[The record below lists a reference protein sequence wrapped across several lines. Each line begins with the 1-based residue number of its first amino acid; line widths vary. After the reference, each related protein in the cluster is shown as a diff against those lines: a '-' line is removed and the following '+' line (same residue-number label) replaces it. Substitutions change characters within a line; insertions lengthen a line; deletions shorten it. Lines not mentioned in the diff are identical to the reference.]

1 MVNLFAHLGGIDE
14 IGIYVVPVVV
24 ALLALRWVE
33 KRAKRAEEND
43 ASGDDPAA
51 SDVRSEV

>member
-24 ALLALRWVE
+24 ALPALRWVE
-33 KRAKRAEEND
+33 KRAKAQDRETN
-43 ASGDDPAA
+43 GDGRTSDLK
-51 SDVRSEV
+51 SDV